1 MQVYEDLIAAIEEM
15 ICTST
20 AVMAPYP
27 VDVVGR
33 PAPFRKSKKK
43 SHGEKRAPHTEIHEE
58 YEKQNNHR
66 EHSPM
71 HKFKYKQ
78 LGKIS
83 KTRSDM
89 SLQEMMLE
97 IAEICEAIKNLDN
110 RVEDNISSHGSSGR
124 SAAYLYNKIK

>member
-33 PAPFRKSKKK
+33 PAPFTKSKKK

-58 YEKQNNHR
+58 YEKQNKG
-66 EHSPM
+66 SQKPAM
-71 HKFKYKQ
+71 MSYKYKK
-78 LGKIS
+78 LRGS
-83 KTRSDM
+83 KDM
-89 SLQEMMLE
+89 NLQEMMLE
-97 IAEICEAIKNLDN
+97 IAEICEAIKKLDN
-110 RVEDNISSHGSSGR
+110 KVESSTSNSSSSGR
-124 SAAYLYNKIK
+124 DMSYLYNKIK